1 MDVINIW
8 KPVLGIAFAGAVATA
23 AIVGVGNRQGNGPAF
38 TAGSGSASA
47 AIGERPSGDA
57 PVDLAREQSLESLA
71 GILDREVEERLR
83 LEEEVAEL
91 ERRLVRLERG
101 ADGPPEEPARS
112 AAARPP
118 GGGTRGE
125 VTEASFVA
133 AGFGEEDA
141 AYYRRRI
148 DEAAMARLYL
158 RDQAQREGWLNSER
172 YRQELANL
180 PDVESQLRSEM
191 DDDTFARYLYATG
204 QPNTVSIRRVL
215 AGSAAEA
222 AGIRPGDVLV
232 RYDGERLYDT
242 RTVRRATRTGQAGES
257 VGVEVLRNGRR
268 IQLALP
274 RGPIGVSMDSESI
287 APDQNSS

>member
-1 MDVINIW
+1 VINIW
-8 KPVLGIAFAGAVATA
+8 KPVLGIAFAVVVAAAAV
-23 AIVGVGNRQGNGPAF
+23 VGVGNRQGDGPAF
-38 TAGSGSASA
+38 TAGPGGASRAVDERRSGA
-47 AIGERPSGDA
+47 G
-57 PVDLAREQSLESLA
+57 PVELARKQTLESLA

-91 ERRLVRLERG
+91 RRRLASLERG
-101 ADGPPEEPARS
+101 AGKAPPEPART
-112 AAARPP
+112 AAAPLQ

-125 VTEASFVA
+125 VTEASFIA
-133 AGFGEEDA
+133 AGFAEEDA

-172 YRQELANL
+172 YRQELASL

-222 AGIRPGDVLV
+222 AGVRVGDVLV

-242 RTVRRATRTGQAGES
+242 QTVRRATRTGQAGES
-257 VGVEVLRNGRR
+257 VGVEVLRNGRT

-274 RGPIGVSMDSESI
+274 RGPIGVSMSSESI
-287 APDQNSS
+287 PPG

>member
-1 MDVINIW
+1 MTNIW
-8 KPVLGIAFAGAVATA
+8 KPFLGIAFAGAVATA
-23 AIVGVGNRQGNGPAF
+23 AIVGVGNHQGNGSAF
-38 TAGSGSASA
+38 TAGSEGARP
-47 AIGERPSGDA
+47 AIGERRSGDA
-57 PVDLAREQSLESLA
+57 PVELAREQTLESLA

-91 ERRLVRLERG
+91 RRRLASLERG
-101 ADGPPEEPARS
+101 AGAAPEEPAPT
-112 AAARPP
+112 AAVRPP

-125 VTEASFVA
+125 VTEASFIA
-133 AGFGEEDA
+133 AGFAEEDA

-191 DDDTFARYLYATG
+191 DDGTFARYLYATG
-204 QPNTVSIRRVL
+204 QPNTVSIQRVL

-222 AGIRPGDVLV
+222 AGMRAGDVLV
-232 RYDGERLYDT
+232 RYDGDRLYDT
-242 RTVRRATRTGQAGES
+242 QTVRRATRTGQAGES

-274 RGPIGVSMDSESI
+274 RGPIGVSMTSESI
-287 APDQNSS
+287 PPDQNSS